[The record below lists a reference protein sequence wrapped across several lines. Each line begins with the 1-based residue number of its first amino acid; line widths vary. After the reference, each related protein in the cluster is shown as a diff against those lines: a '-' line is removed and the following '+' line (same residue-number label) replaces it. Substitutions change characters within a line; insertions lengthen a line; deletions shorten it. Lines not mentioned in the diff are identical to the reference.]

1 MKISILLIALLISGC
16 SAIAQ
21 PEPKTQRDA
30 LLEQQPET
38 FTTKQQTKSVGQPR
52 TLKFSIQLSSPED
65 LKVKQGDKVS
75 AGQLLADRTKE
86 RQRLELQ
93 RQQLQISLSKIQSQ
107 RIIDP
112 PIPTEIPGLLAL
124 PEADYSV
131 ELAKINQAKLKLQQ
145 LDEKLRKEEA
155 IALIPPDILSAK
167 LEEARDNEKE
177 SQRQLE
183 LQIKKAEAVRD
194 LNLARHYEDH
204 EKVITEK
211 LEAEAKK
218 ATAEIT
224 NIEAQIA
231 QAINDNRFKISQLSL
246 DKQQAEA
253 EVKVSYSELEKA
265 KRKRKEDEYN
275 HRITLIRRLEEANQ
289 AESIYAYRKQE
300 TDEKRRN
307 QQFQL
312 AEVQSKLTA
321 IEQQLSNLSTV
332 RSPYNGVVRRIK
344 IEKQTNN
351 QLEVS
356 IIMGVE

>member
-1 MKISILLIALLISGC
+1 MKIIAALLAVLICGC

-21 PEPKTQRDA
+21 TSEPKAKPVA
-30 LLEQQPET
+30 LLPEESV
-38 FTTKQQTKSVGQPR
+38 FTTKQQSKTTGHPR

-65 LKVKQGDKVS
+65 LKVKQGDRVQ

-86 RQRLELQ
+86 RQKLELQ
-93 RQQLQISLSKIQSQ
+93 QEQLQIGLNKIKTQK
-107 RIIDP
+107 IIDP
-112 PIPTEIPGLLAL
+112 PTPSTIPGMLEL
-124 PEADYSV
+124 PSADYSV
-131 ELAKINQAKLKLQQ
+131 EVANIEKTKLKLKQI
-145 LDEKLRKEEA
+145 DAKLRQEEA
-155 IALIPPDILSAK
+155 AVSIPPDVLSAK
-167 LEEARDNEKE
+167 LEEAKEAEKE
-177 SQRQLE
+177 AQRQLE
-183 LQIKKAEAVRD
+183 LQIKKSEAVRE

-204 EKVITEK
+204 EKVVTEK
-211 LEAEAKK
+211 LEAESKK

-224 NIEAQIA
+224 NIEAEIG
-231 QAINDNRFKISQLSL
+231 QAINDNRFKISQMSL

-253 EVKVSYSELEKA
+253 EVKVNFSQLEKA
-265 KRKRKEDEYN
+265 KRKRLEDEYN
-275 HRITLIRRLEEANQ
+275 HRLTLIRRIEEANQ
-289 AESIYAYRKQE
+289 SESIYAYRKQE

-332 RSPYNGVVRRIK
+332 RSPYNGTVRRIK
-344 IEKQTNN
+344 VEKQTNN